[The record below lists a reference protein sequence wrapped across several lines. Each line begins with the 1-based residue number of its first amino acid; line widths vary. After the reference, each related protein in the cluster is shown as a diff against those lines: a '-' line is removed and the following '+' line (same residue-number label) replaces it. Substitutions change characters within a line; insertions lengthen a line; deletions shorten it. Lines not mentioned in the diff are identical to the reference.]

1 MKKFLFLMLSA
12 AVAVSASAGIGTKI
26 SKKAVKHEVKSK
38 TEQVARVAKSGVV
51 ATPAPKFRAPAKVEI
66 PAGMVAVTLTAG
78 DVWQDGS
85 GYQMLLDAD
94 ATAYGTIIPETG
106 GLTTGG
112 DATAETYAEFEYKIP
127 ENADG
132 AMASENIVINNSVT
146 IVIPAGTYD
155 WCITNPTPGD
165 RIWIA
170 SDNGIGGR
178 YDDFEFLEGYSYEF
192 SMTLNDE
199 GNDVTTLTLIDP
211 NGNEVLAPA
220 TPELTVNPAAN
231 SATVTWA
238 ADENATGWNL
248 IWRPFV
254 DTSGNPIDCDLNG
267 TEEEIDADMAGW
279 QILDNDGDGYT
290 WGVITTESGSTDYFF
305 YSQSYKSG
313 AALTPDNYL
322 ISPVCKLQ
330 GVLEFDVFDYGYAET
345 MRPYVMT
352 SDMTSIEE
360 AIPLGDEDI
369 VTPGAQM
376 EKVHYSFDL
385 SEYEGQMGS
394 ILFRHYNCTD
404 GLYLFLDNI
413 FIGDH
418 NAEIVEPYEWTLV
431 QGLTTPEYTIEGLTP
446 ETTYEVAVQG
456 YNQFYTS
463 DEIGYTTF
471 VTLAEQAGKLGDV
484 NKDGFVRIDD
494 VTALIDALLSGTTM
508 DETDN
513 YSPDNANVN
522 EDDTVNISDVTA
534 LIDMLLSGTAD

>member
-1 MKKFLFLMLSA
+1 MLSA
-12 AVAVSASAGIGTKI
+12 AVAVSASAGINGAKI
-26 SKKAVKHEVKSK
+26 SKKVAKIEGKSK

-132 AMASENIVINNSVT
+132 AMTTQNIVLNNSIT

-170 SDNGIGGR
+170 SSNGIGGR

-192 SMTLNDE
+192 TMTLDDE
-199 GNDVTTLTLIDP
+199 GHDVTTLTLIDP

-279 QILDNDGDGYT
+279 QILDNDGDGNT
-290 WGVITTESGSTDYFF
+290 WGIITTESGSTDYFF

-404 GLYLFLDNI
+404 GFYLFLDNI

-418 NAEIVEPYEWTLV
+418 NATIVEPYEWTLV

-471 VTLAEQAGKLGDV
+471 VTLAEQAGILGDV
-484 NKDGFVRIDD
+484 NKDGNVLIDD
-494 VTALIDALLSGTTM
+494 LTALIDALLGGVELE
-508 DETDN
+508 ETDT

-522 EDDTVNISDVTA
+522 GDETVSIADVTA
-534 LIDMLLSGTAD
+534 LIDMLLSK

>member
-12 AVAVSASAGIGTKI
+12 AVAVSASAGINGAKI
-26 SKKAVKHEVKSK
+26 SKKVAKIEGKSK

-132 AMASENIVINNSVT
+132 AMTTQNIVLNNSIT

-170 SDNGIGGR
+170 SSNGIGGR

-192 SMTLNDE
+192 TMTLDDD
-199 GNDVTTLTLIDP
+199 GHDVTTLTLIDP

-279 QILDNDGDGYT
+279 QILDNDGDGNT
-290 WGVITTESGSTDYFF
+290 WGIITTESGSTDYFF

-404 GLYLFLDNI
+404 GFYLFLDNI

-418 NAEIVEPYEWTLV
+418 NATIVEPYEWTLV

-471 VTLAEQAGKLGDV
+471 VTLAEQAGILGDV
-484 NKDGFVRIDD
+484 NKDGNVLIDD
-494 VTALIDALLSGTTM
+494 LTALIDALLGGVELE
-508 DETDN
+508 ETDT

-522 EDDTVNISDVTA
+522 GDETVSIADVTA
-534 LIDMLLSGTAD
+534 LIDMLLSK

>member
-1 MKKFLFLMLSA
+1 MLSA
-12 AVAVSASAGIGTKI
+12 AVAVSASAGINGAKI
-26 SKKAVKHEVKSK
+26 SKNVGKIEGKTK
-38 TEQVARVAKSGVV
+38 TEQVARVAKSDVV
-51 ATPAPKFRAPAKVEI
+51 STPAPKFRAPAKVDI
-66 PAGMVAVTLTAG
+66 PTGYVAITLAAG
-78 DVWQDGS
+78 DVWGDES

-106 GLTTGG
+106 GLTSSG
-112 DATAETYAEFEYKIP
+112 DASADTYAEFEYKIP

-132 AMASENIVINNSVT
+132 AMATENIVINNSIT

-170 SDNGIGGR
+170 SSNGAGGR
-178 YDDFEFLEGYSYEF
+178 ADDFVFLEGYNYVF
-192 SMTLNDE
+192 TMTLDE
-199 GNDVTTLTLIDP
+199 ESGNDLNTLTVLDAD
-211 NGNEVLAPA
+211 GNEVLAPA
-220 TPELTVNPAAN
+220 TPELTITPAAT

-254 DTSGNPIDCDLNG
+254 DTSGNPIDCDLDG

-290 WGVITTESGSTDYFF
+290 WGIITTESGSTDYFF
-305 YSQSYKSG
+305 YSMSYKSG
-313 AALTPDNYL
+313 SALTPDNYL

-404 GLYLFLDNI
+404 GFYLFLDNI

-418 NAEIVEPYEWTLV
+418 NATIVEPYEWTLV
-431 QGLTTPEYTIEGLTP
+431 QGLTSPEYTIEGLTP

-463 DEIGYTTF
+463 EIGYTTF
-471 VTLAEQAGKLGDV
+471 VTLAEQTGKIGDV

-494 VTALIDALLSGTTM
+494 VTALIDALLAGTEM
-508 DETDN
+508 D
-513 YSPDNANVN
+513 DNANYSSDNADVTGDG
-522 EDDTVNISDVTA
+522 EVKIDDVTA
-534 LIDMLLSGTAD
+534 LIDMLLNGLGD

>member
-12 AVAVSASAGIGTKI
+12 AVAVSASAGINGAKI
-26 SKKAVKHEVKSK
+26 SKKVAKIEGKSK

-132 AMASENIVINNSVT
+132 AMTTQNIVLNNSIT

-170 SDNGIGGR
+170 SSNGIGGR

-192 SMTLNDE
+192 TMTLDDE
-199 GNDVTTLTLIDP
+199 GHDVTTLTLIDP

-279 QILDNDGDGYT
+279 QILDNDGDGNT
-290 WGVITTESGSTDYFF
+290 WGIITTESGSTDYFF

-404 GLYLFLDNI
+404 GFYLFLDNI

-418 NAEIVEPYEWTLV
+418 NATIVEPYEWTLV

-471 VTLAEQAGKLGDV
+471 VTLAEQAGILGDV
-484 NKDGFVRIDD
+484 NKDGNVLIDD
-494 VTALIDALLSGTTM
+494 LTALIDALLGGVELE
-508 DETDN
+508 ETDT

-522 EDDTVNISDVTA
+522 GDETVSIADVTA
-534 LIDMLLSGTAD
+534 LIDMLLSK

>member
-12 AVAVSASAGIGTKI
+12 AVAVSASAGINGAKI
-26 SKKAVKHEVKSK
+26 SKKVAKIEGKSK

-51 ATPAPKFRAPAKVEI
+51 ATPAPKFRAPAKVDI

-132 AMASENIVINNSVT
+132 AMTTQNIVLNNSIT

-170 SDNGIGGR
+170 SSNGIGGR

-192 SMTLNDE
+192 TMTLDDE
-199 GNDVTTLTLIDP
+199 GHDVTTLTLIDP

-279 QILDNDGDGYT
+279 QILDNDGDGNT
-290 WGVITTESGSTDYFF
+290 WGIITTESGSTDYFF

-404 GLYLFLDNI
+404 GFYLFLDNI

-418 NAEIVEPYEWTLV
+418 NATIVEPYEWTLV

-471 VTLAEQAGKLGDV
+471 VTLAEQAGILGDV
-484 NKDGFVRIDD
+484 NKDGNVLIDD
-494 VTALIDALLSGTTM
+494 LTALIDALLGGVELE
-508 DETDN
+508 ETDT

-522 EDDTVNISDVTA
+522 GDETVSIADVTA
-534 LIDMLLSGTAD
+534 LIDMLLSK

>member
-12 AVAVSASAGIGTKI
+12 AVAVSASAGINGAKI
-26 SKKAVKHEVKSK
+26 SKKVAKIEGKSK

-51 ATPAPKFRAPAKVEI
+51 ATPAPKFRAPAKVDI

-78 DVWQDGS
+78 DVWGDGS

-94 ATAYGTIIPETG
+94 TTAFGTIIPETG
-106 GLTTGG
+106 PLTSEG
-112 DATAETYAEFEYKIP
+112 DASAETYAEFEYKIP

-132 AMASENIVINNSVT
+132 AMATQNIVMNNSIT
-146 IVIPAGTYD
+146 IVIPAGIYD
-155 WCITNPTPGD
+155 WCITNPTPESK
-165 RIWIA
+165 IWIA
-170 SDNGIGGR
+170 SSNGIGGR
-178 YDDFEFLEGYSYEF
+178 ADNFEFLEGYTYEF
-192 SMTLNDE
+192 TLALDSASQNDI
-199 GNDVTTLTLIDP
+199 TTLRILDP
-211 NGNEVLAPA
+211 NGNEVVAPA
-220 TPELTVNPAAN
+220 TPELTVNPAAT

-279 QILDNDGDGYT
+279 QILDNDGDGNT

-322 ISPVCKLQ
+322 ISPVLKLQ

-404 GLYLFLDNI
+404 GFYLFLDNI

-418 NAEIVEPYEWTLV
+418 NATIVEPYEWTLV

-456 YNQFYTS
+456 YNQFFAS
-463 DEIGYTTF
+463 EVGYTTF
-471 VTLAEQAGKLGDV
+471 VTLAEQAGILGDV
-484 NKDGFVRIDD
+484 NKDGFVKIDD
-494 VTALIDALLSGTTM
+494 VTALLDALLSGNVM
-508 DETDN
+508 DETAN
-513 YSPDNANVN
+513 YSPDNADVN
-522 EDDTVNISDVTA
+522 QDGEVKIDDVTA
-534 LIDMLLSGTAD
+534 LIDMLLAM